1 MDRFVAITT
10 EDRVGLLRRAW
21 IASRENTKDLIDQLH
36 ELAASAAETEEQDI
50 QTSSSNSHSAT
61 SQSPG
66 AATYSAAERTRAYNQ
81 MIEAFLSVRKF
92 LKDCCKYGQDA
103 FAVFDQG
110 YFSPNLVALDE
121 AERKIVD
128 NDEHW
133 LNLCEKYEDRYVKP
147 SNVIDQVVGDGAIYL
162 WLLDHPSLLTVSQGP
177 IEIRH
182 DFTEA
187 IIGRAGGRYHA

>member
-1 MDRFVAITT
+1 
-10 EDRVGLLRRAW
+10 
-21 IASRENTKDLIDQLH
+21 
-36 ELAASAAETEEQDI
+36 
-50 QTSSSNSHSAT
+50 
-61 SQSPG
+61 
-66 AATYSAAERTRAYNQ
+66 